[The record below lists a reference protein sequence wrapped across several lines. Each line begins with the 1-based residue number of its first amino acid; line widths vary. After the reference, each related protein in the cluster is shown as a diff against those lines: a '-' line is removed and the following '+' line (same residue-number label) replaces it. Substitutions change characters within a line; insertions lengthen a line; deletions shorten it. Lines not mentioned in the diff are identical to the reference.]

1 MAALATTL
9 PTTTGIVVLQ
19 SVTIDGETLG
29 ALARDGA
36 LARLAAHSGAYL
48 VGGWLIFQVVR
59 TPCPSP
65 RDARTLL
72 SVPRPGRPSHCD
84 HRFGNRA
91 SREKDIPMTR
101 AEVQQGVKA
110 IVIDILDSED
120 ELSDFDEEDDFVEDL
135 DMDSL
140 QAVSMY
146 VHLEKRF
153 SVTLPENE
161 MNKFRTLRSVVDVV
175 MANLDG
181 RSN

>member
-1 MAALATTL
+1 
-9 PTTTGIVVLQ
+9 
-19 SVTIDGETLG
+19 
-29 ALARDGA
+29 
-36 LARLAAHSGAYL
+36 
-48 VGGWLIFQVVR
+48 
-59 TPCPSP
+59 
-65 RDARTLL
+65 
-72 SVPRPGRPSHCD
+72 
-84 HRFGNRA
+84 
-91 SREKDIPMTR
+91 MTR

-110 IVIDILDSED
+110 IVIDILDAED
-120 ELSDFDEEDDFVEDL
+120 ELTDFGEEDDFLDDL

-140 QAVSMY
+140 QAVSML